1 MQTAMINLDD
11 VISEESEIYGVPIEE
26 EPVTTVPDG
35 WEE

>member
-1 MQTAMINLDD
+1 MTYKQMQTAKKAK
-11 VISEESEIYGVPIEE
+11 IYGVPIEE